1 MILAVAQ
8 GTYIVLVHAGVCS
21 LRTFRKTCVLST
33 TIAPHALALHHT
45 TAAALLPSCCR
56 LLLREL
62 SGIIVSI
69 LSTITDETPRYYAC
83 EPQHR
88 HAFLPSQYPARRMT
102 DPPASACH
110 YCPGSYLCRPHPYLD
125 SCGTWMHRPRSL
137 EGWIVL
143 SHNLPGG
150 AELTTPPR
158 PDLRDEK

>member
-1 MILAVAQ
+1 VSFLYSQDA
-8 GTYIVLVHAGVCS
+8 
-21 LRTFRKTCVLST
+21 CVLST
-33 TIAPHALALHHT
+33 TISPQDLANLHHYNCRFHPSF
-45 TAAALLPSCCR
+45 LPSVAPTR
-56 LLLREL
+56 IVGNNREHP
-62 SGIIVSI
+62 
-69 LSTITDETPRYYAC
+69 STTTDETPRYDCC